1 MVGTVV
7 LSAVMRVQSSIVHG
21 CSIVC
26 CDQWPVGNPDN
37 CKTVRAL
44 RELGIER
51 TSGLHTESDKCWRVW
66 SPSPMNAGD
75 GHKTIDSL

>member
-7 LSAVMRVQSSIVHG
+7 LSATMRVQCSIVHG

-26 CDQWPVGNPDN
+26 CDQGPVGKPDN
-37 CKTVRAL
+37 YTTVRAL

-51 TSGLHTESDKCWRVW
+51 MSGLHTESDNCWRVW
-66 SPSPMNAGD
+66 SPSPMNVGD
-75 GHKTIDSL
+75 GQTTIDSL

>member
-7 LSAVMRVQSSIVHG
+7 LSATMRVQSLIVHG

-26 CDQWPVGNPDN
+26 CDQDPVGKPDN

-51 TSGLHTESDKCWRVW
+51 TSGLHTESDSCWRLW